1 MSNPCGTT
9 QSVQYRRVVRVE
21 RKTVDN
27 PNVRPVVY
35 PNVGAVPVV
44 YGVSLPSVPPTTVP
58 AIQYGPVTY
67 VQKPQQQAVSSRQRV
82 VQSKRASAQMS
93 APHGV
98 AQSSQFAYTSVPSLP
113 SVQGNDRQFVQGA
126 NCHSAQDVNGHSTQ
140 GVNQQFVQQ
149 FSRQSIQRT
158 NQQSVRPSTQ
168 PIRESNQQSIQRP
181 LPQRTLQ
188 QPVQSKSSCA
198 VSQNCQPVVQPKS
211 QQPSQSPQRCVQQY
225 VRQSSQQFV
234 EHSAQQPARQPVNRS
249 MNQSMNRSV
258 NQPVQQPVQ
267 QPVNQPVNQ
276 PVQLPVRQP
285 VNPPIQHPTQQ
296 PLRKPSQ
303 PSIQPKN
310 QPVQPLPSH
319 PVNPSQTTHPAP
331 SQPRQSPTG
340 TVEELKPGS
349 LSDRI
354 KMFEAKTCAAPVIP
368 MPETRTYDESA
379 GEDTFVPSVEVPKP
393 VSIAQ
398 RKAQLEKQVSQNP
411 SPSKPAIPCKQQQ
424 VPQPP
429 QRANQSVQPQQ
440 AQTKPP
446 GKLSIPSS
454 VPGQL
459 SLEEMLQKK
468 LAQGARQPPVASSDP
483 VSQPSLPNRP
493 SPAEPAMS
501 YKKSQS
507 TYQESQLAKQS
518 LPQPLPPVQ
527 PFSSQLAQSTKS
539 SHQEELQQ
547 PQRPQPHHALVI
559 PPPVPGQL
567 SLEEMLQK
575 KQSHIVTTMHEE
587 YQESTQST
595 TVNYVTPQPPST
607 QPPVEPSRPV
617 ITFTDRALQDSTNEC
632 LFTTSGVLLAI
643 LTKED
648 VKKVFASDAPLAI
661 SGTSDAIVCIYKD
674 QTCVYHYSPE
684 SKDYQLL
691 VGSSIPMHPRY
702 L

>member
-1 MSNPCGTT
+1 
-9 QSVQYRRVVRVE
+9 
-21 RKTVDN
+21 
-27 PNVRPVVY
+27 
-35 PNVGAVPVV
+35 
-44 YGVSLPSVPPTTVP
+44 
-58 AIQYGPVTY
+58 
-67 VQKPQQQAVSSRQRV
+67 
-82 VQSKRASAQMS
+82 
-93 APHGV
+93 
-98 AQSSQFAYTSVPSLP
+98 
-113 SVQGNDRQFVQGA
+113 
-126 NCHSAQDVNGHSTQ
+126 
-140 GVNQQFVQQ
+140 
-149 FSRQSIQRT
+149 
-158 NQQSVRPSTQ
+158 
-168 PIRESNQQSIQRP
+168 
-181 LPQRTLQ
+181 
-188 QPVQSKSSCA
+188 
-198 VSQNCQPVVQPKS
+198 
-211 QQPSQSPQRCVQQY
+211 
-225 VRQSSQQFV
+225 
-234 EHSAQQPARQPVNRS
+234 
-249 MNQSMNRSV
+249 
-258 NQPVQQPVQ
+258 
-267 QPVNQPVNQ
+267 
-276 PVQLPVRQP
+276 
-285 VNPPIQHPTQQ
+285 
-296 PLRKPSQ
+296 
-303 PSIQPKN
+303 
-310 QPVQPLPSH
+310 
-319 PVNPSQTTHPAP
+319 
-331 SQPRQSPTG
+331 
-340 TVEELKPGS
+340 VEELKPGS